1 MLYIIM
7 NLMQLERMKSELKRR
22 FDEQNKVAGT
32 LMELSID
39 LEG

>member
-1 MLYIIM
+1 M
-7 NLMQLERMKSELKRR
+7 NLTQLERIKMELKQR

>member
-1 MLYIIM
+1 MDLT
-7 NLMQLERMKSELKRR
+7 QFERMKTELKRR